1 VVLLLGETQDAHNQ
15 NCKKCAEPI
24 VRMKNKTNYLGLLA
38 LLSIFLGP
46 IILVFRANSASSL
59 EKFIYVTMTGPL
71 VLVVIYM
78 RYTETKKKAL
88 GELNP
93 QSVSTRLKE
102 LELSFWKLT
111 LIGILATL
119 LAAMTSAW
127 FLFVLNQ

>member
-1 VVLLLGETQDAHNQ
+1 
-15 NCKKCAEPI
+15 
-24 VRMKNKTNYLGLLA
+24 MKNHANHIGFLA

-46 IILVFRANSASSL
+46 ILLVFRANSASSL

-71 VLVVIYM
+71 VLVVIYL

-88 GELNP
+88 GELDP
-93 QSVSTRLKE
+93 QPDPARLKE

-111 LIGILATL
+111 LIVILATL